1 LLASA
6 TDTEEKVKARA
17 KRAPNAFFMLK
28 TLTWSS
34 GIVKTKSIS
43 PKVMAGQVVEGAN
56 SSALNSWSENCCLV
70 SWVFMKWKL
79 PNLAPLAV
87 FAASLGL
94 LSGCAEEEA
103 VGMPAPQFT
112 RYVLDLSGSND
123 YMEQYQ
129 RLKPAIYADLSAQSL
144 GDPYQS
150 SPKGPKELSI
160 TFILASASQARV
172 VEITNAEFGLSL
184 YQDLSEV
191 YGRSVL
197 QKEKDWPLVLAAYRD
212 ALQGTFTS
220 ASVCVNTIWE
230 TLDPNLGEDNSKDI
244 AGKICNFTVEAVNK
258 IEKSIPASLGPGGGS
273 DVFGSLR
280 EIESWANKLTES
292 RPNAK
297 INVVFASD
305 MVHNTNGQ
313 RDLLGKGGLL
323 TNKIG
328 KGEVCEI
335 ANEQAS
341 LSELDVSDISF
352 SVIGRGNSSSVSA
365 DEAEAL
371 AIFWECFAET
381 SGFKIN
387 FVTDGN
393 G

>member
-1 LLASA
+1 MSSVNIDRHIVERPCHSA
-6 TDTEEKVKARA
+6 RKPLFET
-17 KRAPNAFFMLK
+17 FY
-28 TLTWSS
+28 
-34 GIVKTKSIS
+34 
-43 PKVMAGQVVEGAN
+43 
-56 SSALNSWSENCCLV
+56 LV
-70 SWVFMKWKL
+70 SCVVVKL
-79 PNLAPLAV
+79 NFRYVALI
-87 FAASLGL
+87 AASVTSMGL
-94 LSGCAEEEA
+94 LTSCAEEEA
-103 VGMPAPQFT
+103 VPMPAPQIT

-129 RLKPAIYADLSAQSL
+129 RLKPAMYADLSAESL
-144 GDPYQS
+144 GDPYES

-172 VEITNAEFGLSL
+172 IEITNAEFGLSL

-197 QKEKDWPLVLAAYRD
+197 QKENDWPLVLAAYRD

-220 ASVCVNTIWE
+220 ASVCVNSIWE
-230 TLDPNLGEDNSKDI
+230 TLKPNFGEVNSKDI
-244 AGKICNFTVEAVNK
+244 AGRICNFTVEVLKK
-258 IEKSIPASLGPGGGS
+258 IEKTIPASLSRGGGS

-280 EIESWANKLTES
+280 EIESWAKKLKES

-305 MVHNTNGQ
+305 MVHDTNGQ
-313 RDLLGKGGLL
+313 RDLLGNGGLL

-335 ANEQAS
+335 ANQQAS
-341 LSELDVSDISF
+341 LSELKVSDISF
-352 SVIGRGNSSSVSA
+352 SIIGRGNSSTVSA

-371 AIFWECFAET
+371 AIFWNCFAQA
-381 SGFKIN
+381 SGFEIN